1 MTQYYLQLFWINNSI
16 SFFVIIDF
24 CCLLSWLFFLGLF
37 AAAFDLKIEWV
48 IVKGISHFGSGNS
61 TAEKSW
67 ESHACMMAASLV
79 SNMLKD
85 SVVFKQWPH
94 YNDNNEGMCKFFTFV
109 QTFKFWLSTLV
120 ENITN
125 DCQRFGASPFYIF
138 RVLI

>member
-1 MTQYYLQLFWINNSI
+1 MFS
-16 SFFVIIDF
+16 S
-24 CCLLSWLFFLGLF
+24 LFFLGLF

-48 IVKGISHFGSGNS
+48 IVKGISHFADDNKP
-61 TAEKSW
+61 AEKSW
-67 ESHACMMAASLV
+67 ESHACIMAASLV

-94 YNDNNEGMCKFFTFV
+94 YNDNNDGVCKFFTFV
-109 QTFKFWLSTLV
+109 KAFKFWLSTLV

-125 DCQRFGASPFYIF
+125 DCQRFGASPLYIIF